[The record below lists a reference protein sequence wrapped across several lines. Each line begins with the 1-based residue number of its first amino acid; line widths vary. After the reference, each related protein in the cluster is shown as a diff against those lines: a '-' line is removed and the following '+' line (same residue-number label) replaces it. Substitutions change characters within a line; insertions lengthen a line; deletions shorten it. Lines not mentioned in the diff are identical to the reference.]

1 MVLAGK
7 SFVVLAEGFLAAHV
21 PVALIEG
28 LVTGSV
34 VVLLRQVR
42 PEILRATLLV
52 PMAQEVGD
60 G

>member
-1 MVLAGK
+1 M
-7 SFVVLAEGFLAAHV
+7 FVVLAEGFLAVHV
-21 PVALIEG
+21 PVAVIEG

-42 PEILRATLLV
+42 PEVLRATALL
-52 PMAQEVGD
+52 PMVQEVGD